1 MNNQYKIALC
11 KAIEVLESEKF
22 EKVLNA
28 IQECRDR
35 ECNIFLIGN
44 GGSASLA
51 DHFATDWSKGIFEK
65 TQNQCKAISL
75 ASNTSL
81 ITALSND
88 FSYDQIF
95 AKQLSYLANQKDLL
109 FSISG
114 SGNSRNILEGIREA
128 KSLGMD
134 TVGISGFSGGQLARE
149 VQHAIVVDSYDMQIV
164 EDTFS
169 AIGHAIFKALSGTE
183 VKVENHL

>member
-1 MNNQYKIALC
+1 MQRN
-11 KAIEVLESEKF
+11 S
-22 EKVLNA
+22 
-28 IQECRDR
+28 
-35 ECNIFLIGN
+35 NIYLIGN

-65 TQNQCKAISL
+65 TANQCKAISL

-81 ITALSND
+81 LTALSND
-88 FSYDQIF
+88 FSYNQVF
-95 AKQLSYLANQKDLL
+95 AKQLTYLANQRDLL

-114 SGNSRNILEGIREA
+114 SGDSRNILEGIREA

-134 TVGISGFSGGQLARE
+134 TVGISGFGGGQLARE
-149 VQHAIVVDSYDMQIV
+149 VEHAIVVDSYDMQIV

-169 AIGHAIFKALSGTE
+169 AIGHAIFKALSGT
-183 VKVENHL
+183 KVTTENYL

>member
-1 MNNQYKIALC
+1 MSREYRVALC
-11 KAIEVLESEKF
+11 KAIEVLETQEF
-22 EKVLNA
+22 EKIMSVIKDCMQRNS
-28 IQECRDR
+28 
-35 ECNIFLIGN
+35 NIYLVGN

-65 TQNQCKAISL
+65 TQKQCKAISL
-75 ASNTSL
+75 TSNTSL

-95 AKQLSYLANQKDLL
+95 SKQLSYLANPKDLL

-114 SGNSRNILEGIREA
+114 SGNSRNILECVRQA
-128 KSLGMD
+128 KNLNVVS
-134 TVGISGFSGGQLARE
+134 VGISGFGGGQLAQE
-149 VQHAIVVDSYDMQIV
+149 VEHSLVVDSFDMQIV

-169 AIGHAIFKALSGTE
+169 AIGHAIFKAFSSTSVNQE
-183 VKVENHL
+183 KRI